1 MWSILWTTRVLE
13 QLLFDLIDDL
23 LALFLLL
30 LKLLYQHT
38 LVAGL
43 AEIQL
48 ASFFGHLLNSRMYF
62 ILRLFL

>member
-1 MWSILWTTRVLE
+1 MRSILWTTWVLE

-48 ASFFGHLLNSRMYF
+48 SSFLCHLLNSRMYF